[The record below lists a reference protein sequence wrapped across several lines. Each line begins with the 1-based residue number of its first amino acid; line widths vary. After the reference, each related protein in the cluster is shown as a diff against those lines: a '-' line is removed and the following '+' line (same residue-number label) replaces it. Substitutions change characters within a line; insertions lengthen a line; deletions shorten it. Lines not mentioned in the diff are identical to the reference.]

1 MNWSSQR
8 AVVVGGSSGIGL
20 ATARALA
27 SRGARVVIASR
38 SRERLEQALKQI
50 GNGAE
55 ARPLDLTKEAAVE
68 AFFESIG
75 PFDHVVTSVSASAV
89 GTILETGISRVREA
103 FDTKFWGQYLT
114 VRFAAPRISP
124 AGSITLLSGIA
135 GRRPPRG
142 GTVLAAQNGAIE
154 ALVRAAALEFA
165 PVRVNAIAPGLID
178 TPFWDHVDSGRR
190 DAVYATTAAR
200 VPLQRVGAAEDC
212 AEAIVSIMEA
222 RYVTG
227 TVLDVDGGALIA

>member
-27 SRGARVVIASR
+27 ARGARVVIASR
-38 SRERLEQALKQI
+38 SREKLERALA
-50 GNGAE
+50 GMDGAE
-55 ARPLDLTKEAAVE
+55 AHTLDLTNEGDVE
-68 AFFESIG
+68 AFFDSIG

-89 GTILETGISRVREA
+89 GTILETAVSRVRQA
-103 FDTKFWGQYLT
+103 FDAKFWGQYLV
-114 VRFAAPRISP
+114 VRFAAPRIHP
-124 AGSITLLSGIA
+124 AGSITLVSGIA

-190 DAVYATTAAR
+190 EAVYATTAAR

-212 AEAIVSIMEA
+212 AGAIVSIMEA
-222 RYVTG
+222 RYTTG
-227 TVLDVDGGALIA
+227 AVLDVDGGALLA

>member
-1 MNWSSQR
+1 MNWSGER
-8 AVVVGGSSGIGL
+8 AVIVGGSSGIGL

-27 SRGARVVIASR
+27 ARGARVLLASR
-38 SRERLEQALKQI
+38 SQDRLERALKEV
-50 GNGAE
+50 GGGAE
-55 ARPLDLTKEAAVE
+55 ARPLDLTTEADVE
-68 AFFESIG
+68 HFFASIG
-75 PFDHVVTSVSASAV
+75 PFDHLVTSVSASAV
-89 GTILETGISRVREA
+89 GSILETGVSRVREA
-103 FDTKFWGQYLT
+103 FDTKFWGQYLA
-114 VRFAAPRISP
+114 VRFAAPRINP

-178 TPFWDHVDSGRR
+178 TPFWDHVDSGKRE
-190 DAVYATTAAR
+190 AVYATTAAR
-200 VPLQRVGAAEDC
+200 VPLGRVGAAEDC
-212 AEAIVSIMEA
+212 AEAILFLMQA

-227 TVLDVDGGALIA
+227 TILDVDGGALIS